1 MTSRARRVIRVIDS
15 HTGGEPTRVVVDS
28 LPDLRGISV
37 ADQLVRLRDHHDAL
51 RRICIHEPRG
61 GEVWVGALI
70 CEPSD
75 PTCDVGVIFFNNV
88 GYLGMCGHGTIGLVV
103 TLAHLGRFGRESTAG
118 VRIETP
124 VGPVQALWHGGGEVS
139 VTNVSSHRIAK
150 DVVVDVA
157 GVGKV
162 RGDVAWSGN
171 GFFLAKDVGEAIVP
185 GNVAR
190 LIDVA
195 GRIRQAVNAAGFG
208 QVDHVEL
215 FGPPSVAGA
224 DSRNFVL
231 CPGGAFDRSPCGT
244 GTSAKLA
251 CLAADGVLGEGDC
264 WVQESII
271 GTTFQGRFRW
281 LDRDRGTILPTI
293 TGTAFITA
301 ESSLIVDPA
310 DPFPSGIGDFRE
322 VSE

>member
-1 MTSRARRVIRVIDS
+1 MTTATRRGIRVIDS
-15 HTGGEPTRVVVDS
+15 HTGGEPTRVVIDS
-28 LPDLRGISV
+28 LADLRGLSV
-37 ADQLVRLRDHHDAL
+37 ADQLVRLRDRHDDL

-75 PTCDVGVIFFNNV
+75 PTCDVGVIFFNNI

-103 TLAHLGRFGRESTAG
+103 TLAHLGRFGRETTAC

-124 VGPVQALWHGGGEVS
+124 VGPVQAVWHGGGEVS
-139 VTNVSSHRIAK
+139 VTNVSSHRVAK

-157 GVGKV
+157 GLGKV

-171 GFFLAKDVGEAIVP
+171 GFFLAKDIGESIVS
-185 GNVAR
+185 GNVDR

-208 QVDHVEL
+208 EVDHVEL
-215 FGPPSVAGA
+215 FGPPSVLGA

-251 CLAADGVLGEGDC
+251 CLHALGELAPGEPWRQQSITGSVFEGSYRALGD
-264 WVQESII
+264 
-271 GTTFQGRFRW
+271 GRVA
-281 LDRDRGTILPTI
+281 PTI
-293 TGTAFITA
+293 TGRAWVNA
-301 ESSLIVDPA
+301 EATLLLDPD
-310 DPFPSGIGDFRE
+310 DPCCWGIAAR
-322 VSE
+322 